1 MSNNMFTDDKNQ
13 DSENILEK
21 LNTMKQPNECETIA
35 DVRAEIDRIDKE
47 IIKLIGERFKYVKEI
62 VRFKSTLDEVKAK
75 QRYYEVLVKRR
86 KWAEDA
92 GLNADVIEKLYNDLM
107 QHFIDEQMK
116 LLRIKQE

>member
-1 MSNNMFTDDKNQ
+1 MFTDDKNQ